1 MEQLFPVLS
10 GVIGAIA
17 AWSISSRQESQKSK
31 QFDLEYVRQIVDQQM
46 QGLRE
51 ERVNAHAEI
60 IRLRER
66 IAVLE
71 SQSVE
76 NERQRG
82 ATIVRLQRENEELRR
97 ANAKMS
103 IELRHLQK
111 QWSSC
116 DVRRPPAPKPA

>member
-31 QFDLEYVRQIVDQQM
+31 QFDLEYVRQIVDEQM
-46 QGLRE
+46 KDLRE
-51 ERVNAHAEI
+51 ERINAHAEI

-82 ATIVRLQRENEELRR
+82 AAIVRLQRENEELRR

-111 QWSSC
+111 QRSGC
-116 DVRRPPAPKPA
+116 E